1 MILKNLQEKSLFLEK
16 LFMIIKINY
25 LLVILILFI
34 HN

>member
-16 LFMIIKINY
+16 LFMIIKTNY